1 MPVNSFNWF
10 ESKTGINII
19 NLLTFYNINTYNL
32 KSSRNILNLNFKL
45 YNKLKLQYKETNK
58 FIKLYSSKTL
68 KELYKLKAEF
78 PQIDFNSK
86 ELIIVIRYF
95 HKIRNRLI
103 REKLLFTNYKSL
115 EEFDLIFNEFKNELD
130 TKYTINKENDYKI
143 LEISQDDYLNK
154 YYNIIKIKLQ
164 KKYKS

>member
-32 KSSRNILNLNFKL
+32 KSSRNILNLNFNL

-58 FIKLYSSKTL
+58 FINLYLSKTL

-86 ELIIVIRYF
+86 ELIIVVRYF

-115 EEFDLIFNEFKNELD
+115 EEFDLFFNEFKNELD

-143 LEISQDDYLNK
+143 LDISQDDYLDK

-164 KKYKS
+164 KK